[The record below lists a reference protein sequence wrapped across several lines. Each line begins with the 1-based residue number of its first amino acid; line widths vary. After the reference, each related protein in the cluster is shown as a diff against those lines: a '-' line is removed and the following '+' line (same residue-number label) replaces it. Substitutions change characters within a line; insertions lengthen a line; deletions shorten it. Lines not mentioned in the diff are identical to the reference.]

1 MGLEEGVTMKFL
13 FLVGS
18 ALKHFHEDK
27 FSAYDEEQRFN
38 QTLETIE
45 CIRKKVPESYVV
57 LFECSSK
64 SIDEKQKDVLKE
76 KTDLFLEFCDEPVIK
91 LLYENIE
98 KRPELI
104 TYGKSLLE
112 TRGLLNALYTIKK
125 HNLFSDSQRVF
136 KLTGRYL
143 LNDDFDIQDYHS
155 KFLEGKY
162 VIKGYDYL
170 PEELEDFNEEEK
182 LENVYAYLYG
192 AKGMMITGLW
202 SFDRLLFN
210 EAVESLEKAFR
221 YMERMIQYTAG
232 TDVEHS
238 LYRFLNKKNIVNI
251 SNLGLTMIK
260 GMSGQNGGVLHT

>member
-1 MGLEEGVTMKFL
+1 MKFL

-18 ALKHFHEDK
+18 ALKHFREDK

-45 CIRKKVPESYVV
+45 CIRNKVPESYVV

-64 SIDEKQKDVLKE
+64 PIEEKQKDILKE
-76 KTDLFLEFCDEPVIK
+76 KADLFLEFYKEPI
-91 LLYENIE
+91 LQQIYENLE
-98 KRPELI
+98 ERPELI

-112 TRGLLNALYTIKK
+112 TRGLLNVLYVIKK
-125 HNLFSDSQRVF
+125 HNLFNDSQRVF

-143 LNDDFDIQDYHS
+143 LNDDFDINDYQS

-162 VIKGYDYL
+162 IVKKYDYL
-170 PEELEDFNEEEK
+170 LEEGESFNESN

-202 SFDRLLFN
+202 SFDRMLFN
-210 EAVESLEKAFR
+210 DAVEALEKAFI
-221 YMERMIQYTAG
+221 YMEKMIQYTAG

-238 LYRFLNKKNIVNI
+238 LYRFIDKKKII
-251 SNLGLTMIK
+251 HIQNLGLTMIK
-260 GMSGQNGGVLHT
+260 GMSGENGGVYHT

>member
-1 MGLEEGVTMKFL
+1 MKFL

-18 ALKHFHEDK
+18 ALKHFQEDK

-45 CIRKKVPESYVV
+45 CIRNKVPESYVV

-64 SIDEKQKDVLKE
+64 PIDEKQKDILKE
-76 KTDLFLEFCDEPVIK
+76 KSDLFLEFYDEPDIK
-91 LLYENIE
+91 QIYENLE

-112 TRGLLNALYTIKK
+112 TRGLLNTLYVIKK
-125 HNLFSDSQRVF
+125 HNLFNDSQRVF

-143 LNDDFDIQDYHS
+143 LNNDFDIKDYES

-162 VIKGYDYL
+162 VLKRYEYL
-170 PEELEDFNEEEK
+170 PQEAENYDEK
-182 LENVYAYLYG
+182 ELENVYAYLYG

-202 SFDRLLFN
+202 SFDRMLFT
-210 EAVESLEKAFR
+210 EVVESLEKAFI
-221 YMERMIQYTAG
+221 YMEKMIQFTVG
-232 TDVEHS
+232 TDAEHS
-238 LYRFLNKKNIVNI
+238 LYRFINKNNIINVP
-251 SNLGLTMIK
+251 NLGLTMIK
-260 GMSGQNGGVLHT
+260 GMSGENGGVFHT

>member
-1 MGLEEGVTMKFL
+1 MKFL

-18 ALKHFHEDK
+18 ALKHFQEDK
-27 FSAYDEEQRFN
+27 FSAYDEQQRFE

-45 CIRKKVPESYVV
+45 CIRKKVPNSYVV

-64 SIDEKQKDVLKE
+64 SIDENQKDILKE
-76 KTDLFLEFCDEPVIK
+76 KTDLFLEFYEEPVIQAI
-91 LLYENIE
+91 YENLE
-98 KRPELI
+98 ARPELI

-112 TRGLLNALYTIKK
+112 TRGLLNTLYVIQK

-143 LNDDFDIQDYHS
+143 LNDDFNIEDYQS

-162 VIKGYDYL
+162 IVKRYEYL
-170 PEELEDFNEEEK
+170 SQEMENYAKE

-202 SFDRLLFN
+202 SFDRMLFTDTI
-210 EAVESLEKAFR
+210 EALEKAFV
-221 YMERMIQYTAG
+221 YMEKMLQFTAG

-238 LYRFLNKKNIVNI
+238 LYRFINKKNVIDI
-251 SNLGLTMIK
+251 PNLGLTMVK
-260 GMSGQNGGVLHT
+260 GMSGENGGVYHS

>member
-1 MGLEEGVTMKFL
+1 MKFL

-18 ALKHFHEDK
+18 ALKHFQEDK
-27 FSAYDEEQRFN
+27 FSAYGEEQRFQ

-64 SIDEKQKDVLKE
+64 PIDEKQKDILKE
-76 KTDLFLEFCDEPVIK
+76 KADLFLEFYKEPVLQQI
-91 LLYENIE
+91 YENLE

-112 TRGLLNALYTIKK
+112 TRGLLNTLYVIKK

-143 LNDDFDIQDYHS
+143 LNDDFDIQDYES
-155 KFLEGKY
+155 KFLESKY
-162 VIKGYDYL
+162 VLKRYEYL
-170 PEELEDFNEEEK
+170 PQEAENYDEK
-182 LENVYAYLYG
+182 ELENVYAYLYG

-202 SFDRLLFN
+202 SFDRMLFN
-210 EAVESLEKAFR
+210 DAVEALEKAFI
-221 YMERMIQYTAG
+221 YMEKMLQYTSG

-238 LYRFLNKKNIVNI
+238 LYRFINKDNII
-251 SNLGLTMIK
+251 SIPNLGLTMVK
-260 GMSGQNGGVLHT
+260 GMSGENGGVYHT

>member
-1 MGLEEGVTMKFL
+1 MKFL

-18 ALKHFHEDK
+18 ALKHFQEDK

-38 QTLETIE
+38 QTLDTIE

-57 LFECSSK
+57 LFECSSRP
-64 SIDEKQKDVLKE
+64 INQTQKDILKQ
-76 KTDLFLEFCDEPVIK
+76 KTDLFLDFCDEPVLKQI
-91 LLYENIE
+91 YENLE

-112 TRGLLNALYTIKK
+112 TRGLLNTLYVIEK

-143 LNDDFDIQDYHS
+143 LNDDFDIQDYQS
-155 KFLEGKY
+155 KFLEGRYIVKRY
-162 VIKGYDYL
+162 EYLEQEAENYD
-170 PEELEDFNEEEK
+170 EK
-182 LENVYAYLYG
+182 ELENVYAYLYG

-202 SFDRLLFN
+202 SFDRMLFN
-210 EAVESLEKAFR
+210 ETIESLEKAFV
-221 YMERMIQYTAG
+221 YMEKMIQFTSG

-238 LYRFLNKKNIVNI
+238 LYRFINKDNII
-251 SNLGLTMIK
+251 SIPNLGLTMIK
-260 GMSGQNGGVLHT
+260 GMSGENGGVYHT

>member
-1 MGLEEGVTMKFL
+1 MKFL
-13 FLVGS
+13 FLVGL
-18 ALKHFHEDK
+18 ALKHFQEDK
-27 FSAYDEEQRFN
+27 FSAYDEEQRFQ

-45 CIRKKVPESYVV
+45 CIRNKVPESYVV

-64 SIDEKQKDVLKE
+64 PIDEKKKDILKE
-76 KTDLFLEFCDEPVIK
+76 KADLFLEFYKEPVLQQI
-91 LLYENIE
+91 YENLE

-112 TRGLLNALYTIKK
+112 TRGLLNALYAIKQ

-143 LNDDFDIQDYHS
+143 LNDDFDIKDYES

-162 VIKGYDYL
+162 VLKRYEYL
-170 PEELEDFNEEEK
+170 PQEAENYDEK
-182 LENVYAYLYG
+182 ELENVYAYLYG

-202 SFDRLLFN
+202 SFDRMLFN
-210 EAVESLEKAFR
+210 EIVESLEKSFI
-221 YMERMIQYTAG
+221 YMEKMMQYTSG

-238 LYRFLNKKNIVNI
+238 LYRFINKDNII
-251 SNLGLTMIK
+251 SIPNLGLTMVK
-260 GMSGQNGGVLHT
+260 GMSGENGGVYHT

>member
-1 MGLEEGVTMKFL
+1 MKFL

-18 ALKHFHEDK
+18 ALKHFQEDK

-45 CIRKKVPESYVV
+45 CIRKKVPESYIV

-64 SIDEKQKDVLKE
+64 PIDEKQKDILKE
-76 KTDLFLEFCDEPVIK
+76 KSDLFLEFYDEPVLKQI
-91 LLYENIE
+91 YENLE

-112 TRGLLNALYTIKK
+112 TRGLLNALYVIKQ

-143 LNDDFDIQDYHS
+143 LNDDFDIQDYQS

-162 VIKGYDYL
+162 IVKKYDYL
-170 PEELEDFNEEEK
+170 LEEGESFNESN

-202 SFDRLLFN
+202 SFDRVLFN
-210 EAVESLEKAFR
+210 EALGSLEKAFV
-221 YMERMIQYTAG
+221 YMEKMIQFTAG

-238 LYRFLNKKNIVNI
+238 LYRFIDKKNII
-251 SNLGLTMIK
+251 SVPNLGLTMVK
-260 GMSGQNGGVLHT
+260 GMSGENGGVYHT

>member
-1 MGLEEGVTMKFL
+1 MKFL

-18 ALKHFHEDK
+18 ALKHFQEDK
-27 FSAYDEEQRFN
+27 FSAYDEEQRFQ

-45 CIRKKVPESYVV
+45 CIRKKVSESYVV

-64 SIDEKQKDVLKE
+64 PIDEKQKDILKE
-76 KTDLFLEFCDEPVIK
+76 KADLFLEFCEEPVLKQI
-91 LLYENIE
+91 YENLE

-112 TRGLLNALYTIKK
+112 TRGLLNTLYVIKK

-143 LNDDFDIQDYHS
+143 LNDDFDIQDYQS
-155 KFLEGKY
+155 KFLENKY
-162 VIKGYDYL
+162 IIKRYEYL
-170 PEELEDFNEEEK
+170 PQEAENYDEK
-182 LENVYAYLYG
+182 ELENVYAYLYG

-202 SFDRLLFN
+202 SFDRMLFN
-210 EAVESLEKAFR
+210 DAVEALEKAFK

-238 LYRFLNKKNIVNI
+238 LYRFINKRDIISV
-251 SNLGLTMIK
+251 SNLGLTMVK
-260 GMSGQNGGVLHT
+260 GMSGENGGVFHT